1 MYIYMEKLNR
11 YLLILFY
18 RKNYILFSNIEN
30 SLETNEYL
38 FNFALFHIYKS
49 LLILQIKGLCHVKI
63 QTSISIKLKQIF
75 SILSKRYYCFQQFF
89 FSCKSVFIRMHL
101 SLYFFIVLKLFT
113 NLYKHPFNLL
123 IKKLN

>member
-1 MYIYMEKLNR
+1 MEKLNR

-75 SILSKRYYCFQQFF
+75 SILSKRYYCFQPFF
-89 FSCKSVFIRMHL
+89 FLQIRVYTNASFSLFFYRIKTFHKSI
-101 SLYFFIVLKLFT
+101 
-113 NLYKHPFNLL
+113 
-123 IKKLN
+123 